1 MSESGKL
8 TAITAR
14 RKYNAAQR
22 RVDLADAAI
31 DLLGTQGARGLTHP
45 RVDTHAGVPPGTTSY
60 YFRTRKA
67 LLAALAE
74 RLTELDLAD
83 LSMLEEIEGRSSPA
97 YSGTRGLAE
106 LVMLSGTEPYRTRSR
121 ARFELILLASHD
133 PDLSATMAGYGIRF
147 YQLAHDVVAHWY
159 DGRDIPAPVI
169 EERAVMVLTFISGV
183 IVSFVQGYPVVSDA
197 GHLDAMI
204 CRLLGD
210 P

>member
-1 MSESGKL
+1 M
-8 TAITAR
+8 
-14 RKYNAAQR
+14 
-22 RVDLADAAI
+22 
-31 DLLGTQGARGLTHP
+31 
-45 RVDTHAGVPPGTTSY
+45 PPGTTSY

-67 LLAALAE
+67 LLSALAA

-83 LSMLEEIEGRSSPA
+83 LSMMEEIEGRSDVT

-121 ARFELILLASHD
+121 ARFELILHASQAPELD
-133 PDLSATMAGYGIRF
+133 ATITSYGIRF
-147 YQLAHDVVAHWY
+147 YALARDVVARWY
-159 DGRDIPAPVI
+159 EGRDVAPAAI

-197 GHLDAMI
+197 DQLDTMI
-204 CRLLGD
+204 RRILGD